1 MKKKVLITG
10 VAGFIGFHLCKKILD
25 NGYEVLGL
33 DNLNSYYEINLKNDR
48 LSILSKH
55 KNSDDYKFFK
65 GDIADAAFV
74 NIIFEKYKPEVVINL
89 AGQAGVR
96 YSLENPSSYITS
108 NILGFSNIIE
118 ACKNT
123 NVKHLIY
130 ASSSSVYG
138 GNKNL
143 PFSEN
148 DGVNHPVSLYAAT
161 KRSNE
166 LIAHSYSHIYSLP
179 TTGLRFFTVYGPW
192 GRPDMGYF
200 IFTSKI
206 LKGETIK
213 IFNNGRMMRDF
224 TYIDDIVE
232 SISKLV
238 EKNPYK
244 DPSFDYKNP
253 SSSSSWAPFKIFN
266 IGNSKPTNLMEFIK
280 NIEEILGLTA
290 KKEFL
295 PMQSGDV
302 EATSA
307 NTDLL
312 NAWIGFKPK
321 TNLKDGLTNFI
332 NWFKGYYEE
341 NL

>member
-1 MKKKVLITG
+1 MKKKVLLTG
-10 VAGFIGFHLCKKILD
+10 IAGFIGFHLCKKLIE
-25 NGYEVLGL
+25 NGYEVLGI
-33 DNLNSYYEINLKNDR
+33 DNISSYYEVKLKKDR
-48 LSILSKH
+48 LNFLSQH
-55 KNSDDYKFFK
+55 KNSNNYKFFK
-65 GDIADAAFV
+65 GDIANVSFV
-74 NIIFEKYKPEVVINL
+74 NKIFDKFKPEVVINM
-89 AGQAGVR
+89 AAQAGVR
-96 YSLENPSSYITS
+96 YSLENPSSYISS

-118 ACKNT
+118 SCKNN

-166 LIAHSYSHIYSLP
+166 LIAHSYSHIYNLP

-192 GRPDMGYF
+192 GRPDMGYYL
-200 IFTSKI
+200 FTSKI

-238 EKNPYK
+238 EKNPNK
-244 DPSFDYKNP
+244 DPNFDYKRQ
-253 SSSSSWAPFKIFN
+253 SASSSWAPFKIFN
-266 IGNSKPTNLMEFIK
+266 IGNSKPINIMEFIK

-307 NTDLL
+307 NVDLL
-312 NAWIGFKPK
+312 NEWIGFKPK
-321 TNLKDGLTNFI
+321 TDLKVGLTKFI
-332 NWFKGYYEE
+332 NWYQNYYE
-341 NL
+341 